1 MFFYN
6 PNSPMKNIMFFFFYR
21 GFVKLGGPVA
31 QFSPGL
37 GWSGG
42 SAVFVTPTLHGGA
55 LLGYTGV
62 APKVFNI

>member
-1 MFFYN
+1 M
-6 PNSPMKNIMFFFFYR
+6 IVFFFT
-21 GFVKLGGPVA
+21 GGLLSLVA
-31 QFSPGL
+31 QFSQFSPGL

-62 APKVFNI
+62 APKV